1 MANCLLKYPFNFR
14 LHSIH
19 TRTWWRIKRLEDGM
33 GKHRMTRCYGGYKYG
48 MRATYFH
55 NEYSAYNCLNFPGK
69 RSTKTKIKNI
79 NKCVIFESILKT
91 FRTRSFKTQG
101 DTYTCDTTSS
111 FTLLLL
117 LMLLF
122 LFREEI
128 ILLLYFQ
135 KVSRSSTGCTLMVAF
150 L

>member
-91 FRTRSFKTQG
+91 FRTRSFKTKNNCFWVNEQLLAG
-101 DTYTCDTTSS
+101 RYIYMWHNFFFHSLAAVDVVVS
-111 FTLLLL
+111 F
-117 LMLLF
+117 
-122 LFREEI
+122 
-128 ILLLYFQ
+128 
-135 KVSRSSTGCTLMVAF
+135 SRRNNFITIFPKSE
-150 L
+150 